1 MELQLMVGQD
11 VLDVFV
17 GQIGGLEGPTGNQ
30 ATTILIS
37 NIAQLLRPRSR
48 IGKERYEV
56 KIVMKLKMRLN
67 PTWYGV
73 LNYLVVW
80 GGAESAR
87 REEWPL
93 RLTEGSAEATNH
105 DKYCS

>member
-1 MELQLMVGQD
+1 ME
-11 VLDVFV
+11 FFSNT
-17 GQIGGLEGPTGNQ
+17 ENQ
-30 ATTILIS
+30 WY
-37 NIAQLLRPRSR
+37 RF
-48 IGKERYEV
+48 
-56 KIVMKLKMRLN
+56 N

-93 RLTEGSAEATNH
+93 RLTEGSAEATNY